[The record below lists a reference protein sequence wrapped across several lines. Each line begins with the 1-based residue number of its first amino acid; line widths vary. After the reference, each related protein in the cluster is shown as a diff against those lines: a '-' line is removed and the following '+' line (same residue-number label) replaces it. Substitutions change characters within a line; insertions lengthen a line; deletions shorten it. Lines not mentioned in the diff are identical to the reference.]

1 MAKIY
6 NYSNTWRLVIKRIL
20 LFSLIFL
27 LGGAITQFAVATRN
41 LRFVEETVHAE
52 YLEEV
57 IFNTALH
64 QEGDQGLFLY
74 RNETSREK
82 VTDFFIN
89 LTGDRDTALPILQFS
104 DRYDIPLS
112 LAFSLAWAESRY
124 NPRAVNQNSSSIDR
138 GLFQLNSRSF
148 PNLTENEYFNPWAN
162 AQHGLK
168 YLRYC
173 LDEGGNE
180 IVGLAMYNAGRSRVT
195 KQGAPLLTLEYI
207 SLILDY
213 RRGLELRF
221 KEHFSSYVIAS
232 AGNTRLD
239 REGKNK

>member
-1 MAKIY
+1 M
-6 NYSNTWRLVIKRIL
+6 
-20 LFSLIFL
+20 
-27 LGGAITQFAVATRN
+27 GGAITQFAVATRN
-41 LRFVEETVHAE
+41 LHLVEETVHTESLAE
-52 YLEEV
+52 T
-57 IFNTALH
+57 IFEIAL
-64 QEGDQGLFLY
+64 QEEGDQGLFLY

-82 VTDFFIN
+82 VTDFFID
-89 LTGDRDTALPILQFS
+89 LTGNRDTALPILQFS
-104 DRYDIPLS
+104 EKYEIPLS

-124 NPRAVNQNSSSIDR
+124 NPRAVNHNSSSIDR

-195 KQGAPLLTLEYI
+195 KQGAPLITLEYI

-213 RRGLELRF
+213 KRGLELRL
-221 KEHFSSYVIAS
+221 KEHFSSPALAS
-232 AGNTRLD
+232 ASNPGLD
-239 REGKNK
+239 